1 MSSGVLG
8 NDGNIYAI
16 PLSGNQVPKINIA
29 NDTTSFIGDE
39 CPDIFKWDYGVL
51 AQDGNIH
58 YACPYFDNQV
68 LLQVN
73 IKSQTTNLVG
83 PYLADDAKW
92 GGFVEREDGILYGIP
107 L

>member
-1 MSSGVLG
+1 
-8 NDGNIYAI
+8 
-16 PLSGNQVPKINIA
+16 
-29 NDTTSFIGDE
+29 
-39 CPDIFKWDYGVL
+39 
-51 AQDGNIH
+51 
-58 YACPYFDNQV
+58 
-68 LLQVN
+68 LQVN